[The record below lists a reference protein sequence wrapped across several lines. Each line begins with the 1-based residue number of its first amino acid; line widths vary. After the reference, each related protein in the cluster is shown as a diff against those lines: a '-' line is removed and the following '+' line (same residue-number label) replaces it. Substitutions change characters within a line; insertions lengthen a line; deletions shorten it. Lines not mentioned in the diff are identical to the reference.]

1 MTQSPLALAA
11 IGVLV
16 TALIAVLT
24 VVTDGASLPR
34 WERALVIASAV
45 PAGVG
50 VVWALRRV
58 ALLRA
63 ACRRLA
69 AIVGIRAVE
78 AAFAYVNPPIK
89 PARVVGID
97 GVAAIV
103 IPANSRIVPDAALSV
118 YDIRGE
124 RVGIVVVDHIAEGEA
139 YCPVVS
145 RLNEDL
151 WNSLEARLE
160 RDDSPP
166 NLQVRLADAEIARA
180 SAIEALRAWRE
191 QDE

>member
-11 IGVLV
+11 VGVLV

-24 VVTDGASLPR
+24 VVADGASLSR

-45 PAGVG
+45 PVGVG

-58 ALLRA
+58 AMLRA

-69 AIVGIRAVE
+69 AAVGIRAVE
-78 AAFAYVNPPIK
+78 AAFAYVNPLIK
-89 PARVVGID
+89 PTRVVGID
-97 GVAAIV
+97 GAAAIV
-103 IPANSRIVPDAALSV
+103 IPVNSRIAPDAALNV
-118 YDIRGE
+118 YDVSGE
-124 RVGIVVVDHIAEGEA
+124 RVGIIVVGHIAAGEA
-139 YCPVVS
+139 YCPVAS
-145 RLNEDL
+145 RLNENL
-151 WNSLEARLE
+151 WNSIEARLE

-166 NLQVRLADAEIARA
+166 NLQVRLADAEMAEA
-180 SAIEALRAWRE
+180 SAIEALRAWRK

>member
-24 VVTDGASLPR
+24 VVTDGASLSR

-45 PAGVG
+45 PVGVG

-63 ACRRLA
+63 SCRRLA
-69 AIVGIRAVE
+69 AMVGIRAVE

-89 PARVVGID
+89 PARVVGFNDTAALVVPVDSRMSVGATFTVYDDAD
-97 GVAAIV
+97 GVAGV
-103 IPANSRIVPDAALSV
+103 VEVKRIE
-118 YDIRGE
+118 RGE
-124 RVGIVVVDHIAEGEA
+124 AV
-139 YCPVVS
+139 CPVVS
-145 RLNEDL
+145 RLDREL
-151 WNSLEARLE
+151 WNNLEE
-160 RDDSPP
+160 RIKTDDSPP
-166 NLQVRLADAEIARA
+166 DLRVRLERSEEARA
-180 SAIEALRAWRE
+180 SAIEALRAWRMRE
-191 QDE
+191 

>member
-1 MTQSPLALAA
+1 MQSPLALAA

-58 ALLRA
+58 ATLRA

-69 AIVGIRAVE
+69 AMVGIRAVE
-78 AAFAYVNPPIK
+78 AAFAYANPPIK
-89 PARVVGID
+89 LARVVGID

-103 IPANSRIVPDAALSV
+103 IPANSRITPDTALSV
-118 YDIRGE
+118 YDVSGE
-124 RVGIVVVDHIAEGEA
+124 RVGIVVVDHIAEGKA